1 MILSDFLSPIAD
13 SLLSEFED
21 AHPQTFFKNLLIHDE
36 IDGLPDLEG
45 VKLAILGVLEDRGSI
60 NNTGAEGAADAVREY
75 LYPLFC
81 GRWNAPMVDLGN
93 IYMGE
98 TLKDS
103 YVAVK
108 EVCYQLYKQGIIP
121 IIIGGGQDI
130 TYATY
135 RAYDKM
141 EQTVNLVTIDARL
154 DLGKQEDAINASNY
168 LSHVILQKPYIL
180 FNYAN
185 LGHQTYFA
193 NQEELDLMDRMYFD
207 INRLGSMRHKI
218 QHAEPVLRD
227 ADLVSFDLSA
237 IRQSDAP
244 GNSFHSPNGFSGEE
258 ACALARYAGISDKLS
273 SFGLYEYNP
282 LKDTDGR
289 TAHLLAQ
296 MIWYFTEGYNMR
308 KGDYPFT
315 SKEQYQKFTVLI
327 NEGEHE
333 LIFYRSHL
341 SDRWW
346 IEIPGNTGT
355 TDLSR
360 PKLIPCSHEDYQE
373 ALKNEVPF
381 RWWQAVKKAL

>member
-1 MILSDFLSPIAD
+1 MILTDFLSPIAA
-13 SLLSEFED
+13 SLLEEFEE
-21 AHPQTFFKNLLIHDE
+21 AHEQTYFKQMPVHGEFN
-36 IDGLPDLEG
+36 GVPDLKG
-45 VKLAILGVLEDRGSI
+45 VQLAIVGVLEDRGSV

-81 GRWNAPMVDLGN
+81 GKWNVKMVDLGN
-93 IYMGE
+93 IYPGE
-98 TLKDS
+98 SLQDS
-103 YVAVK
+103 YVALK
-108 EVCYQLYKQGIIP
+108 EVCYQLYKKQIIP
-121 IIIGGGQDI
+121 IIIGGGQDL
-130 TYATY
+130 TYAAY
-135 RAYDKM
+135 RAYDRM
-141 EQTVNLVTIDARL
+141 EQTVNLVSIDARL
-154 DLGKQEDAINASNY
+154 DLGRQDEPLNASNY
-168 LSHVILQKPYIL
+168 LSHVVLQKPYIL

-193 NQEELDLMDRMYFD
+193 NQEELDLMERMYFD
-207 INRLGSMRHKI
+207 INRLGNIRH
-218 QHAEPVLRD
+218 QVHHAEPVLRD

-237 IRQSDAP
+237 VRQSDAP

-273 SFGLYEYNP
+273 CFGLFEYNP

-296 MIWYFTEGYNMR
+296 MIWYFTEGVSQR

-315 SKEQYQKFTVLI
+315 AKEAYQKFTVLI

-346 IEIPGNTGT
+346 IEIPGNTGSSQ
-355 TDLSR
+355 LSR
-360 PKLIPCSHEDYQE
+360 PKLVPCSFEDYQE

-381 RWWQAVKKAL
+381 RWWQAVKKSI

>member
-1 MILSDFLSPIAD
+1 MILEDFLAPLRS
-13 SLLSEFED
+13 SLTDAFED
-21 AHPQTFFKNLLIHDE
+21 AHEQTFYQKLRLHKEVEGIPN
-36 IDGLPDLEG
+36 LEG
-45 VKLAILGVLEDRGSI
+45 IKIAIVGVMEDRGSYD
-60 NNTGAEGAADAVREY
+60 NTGAEGAADAVREY

-81 GRWNAPMVDLGN
+81 GKWNLPMADLGN
-93 IYMGE
+93 IYKGE
-98 TLKDS
+98 SLKDS
-103 YVAVK
+103 YIAVK
-108 EVCYQLYKQGIIP
+108 EVCYQLMKQNIIP
-121 IIIGGGQDI
+121 LVIGGGQDI

-141 EQTVNLVTIDARL
+141 EQTVNLVSIDARL
-154 DLGKQEDAINASNY
+154 DLGRQEEDLNAYNF
-168 LSHVILQKPYIL
+168 LSHVVLQQPYIL
-180 FNYAN
+180 FNFAN
-185 LGHQTYFA
+185 IGYQTYFA

-207 INRLGSMRHKI
+207 LNRLGNVRHKT
-218 QHAEPVLRD
+218 HMAEPVLRD

-237 IRQSDAP
+237 VRQSDAP

-273 SFGLYEYNP
+273 CFGLYEYNP

-296 MIWYFTEGYNMR
+296 MIWYFIEGVNGR

-315 SKEQYQKFTVLI
+315 SKEEYQKFTVLI

-346 IEIPGNTGT
+346 IEIPGATGQSG
-355 TDLSR
+355 LSR
-360 PKLIPCSHEDYQE
+360 PRLIPCSLEDYEE
-373 ALKNEVPF
+373 AIKNEVPH